1 MFKKLLLAATA
12 STALATSIGCG
23 HAGEFVFRYKGVVLN
38 VAGQPGGNPSADDG
52 SDDSGTGG
60 QPGGSSDAGDGSGG
74 DDAGGGGD
82 GSGSGDGGDDDSGG
96 DDPGDDSTAARM
108 VLSVRPYDDSATRDH
123 YQTSM
128 AFGLP
133 TIIAAPSGT
142 YGDGDVL
149 TVCWDTEVNDA
160 AGIAGDF
167 SQQIQIPPSPL
178 VRAITVAGQRVER
191 DMDSSDMVT
200 IDRPG
205 ASGCADLEL
214 TVPEAD
220 SSGWSMGIPF
230 GVTAKVDTFMRWYD
244 PVMWEDS
251 DEAQHDQGPAWIYL
265 DAQRVEGGS

>member
-1 MFKKLLLAATA
+1 MKKILLAATA
-12 STALATSIGCG
+12 ATAIATSIGYAS
-23 HAGEFVFRYKGVVLN
+23 AGEFIFRYKGVVLN
-38 VAGQPGGNPSADDG
+38 VAGGSGGNPSADDG
-52 SDDSGTGG
+52 SGTGDTGG
-60 QPGGSSDAGDGSGG
+60 QPEGGSDAGDGSGSG
-74 DDAGGGGD
+74 DAGGGGD
-82 GSGSGDGGDDDSGG
+82 GSGSGDGGDGSSGG

-123 YQTSM
+123 YRTAM
-128 AFGLP
+128 AFSLP

-160 AGIAGDF
+160 AGIASDF

-220 SSGWSMGIPF
+220 SFGWSMGIPL
-230 GVTAKVDTFMRWYD
+230 GITAKVDTYRRWYD
-244 PVMWEDS
+244 PIMWEGS
-251 DEAQHDQGPAWIYL
+251 DDVQHDEGPAWIYL
-265 DAQRVEGGS
+265 DAQRVE